1 MGKGMTLQR
10 LKKALENVFKQEEQ
24 PHNITDNKTTV
35 CELMVHPGYKSIMG
49 CGGCGEG
56 PDLFACSDDRE
67 HELMTL
73 RSSDIKEY
81 LTTNNIQV
89 GSFKELR

>member
-1 MGKGMTLQR
+1 MTLQR
-10 LKKALENVFKQEEQ
+10 LKQALENAFKREEQ
-24 PHNITDNKTTV
+24 SHITDNKQIV

-73 RSSDIKEY
+73 KSSDIKEY
-81 LTTNNIQV
+81 LKTDNIQV
-89 GSFKELR
+89 GSFKEL